1 MVRKDPGPPDHKRI
15 RRMIIEKFDRVA
27 PVRLQYESARGHK
40 RGLSIYART
49 CNDWAYVQMSKWT
62 LKKDGLWTRTGT
74 VTLSPYCVLAS
85 VVEALKQV
93 LSRKEIWVPKR
104 RGPEGG
110 DPDLLGITLETDG
123 HDQFVQVRT
132 WTVAAPVH
140 EPTAKDLTMPLDLL
154 PRVIGAL
161 EPFAEAVGLVN
172 RHYLRSVFVPAP
184 ERLPL
189 FEELYRRRRDKD
201 RQG

>member
-1 MVRKDPGPPDHKRI
+1 MVRKDPGPPDHERTKG
-15 RRMIIEKFDRVA
+15 MIIEKFGRVD
-27 PVRLQYESARGHK
+27 PVRLQYESTRGHTRELRICPK
-40 RGLSIYART
+40 T
-49 CNDWAYVQMSKWT
+49 CYDWGYVEMSKWT
-62 LKKDGLWTRTGT
+62 LKKDGRWARIGT
-74 VTLSPYCVLAS
+74 VTLSPYRVLAS

-132 WTVAAPVH
+132 WAVAAPVH

-154 PRVIGAL
+154 PRVIEAL

-184 ERLPL
+184 EHLPL
-189 FEELYRRRRDKD
+189 LEKLYRLKRDKD